1 MSTQST
7 PSLSVRQHQKV
18 RRMVESAVML
28 AIAVV
33 LSLFPFSSPWALGGG
48 ITVCSMLPLVI
59 LSWRY
64 GCRWGT
70 FAAFVYSLLQM
81 ILGIQNVQY
90 ADSVGTAILIILF
103 DYVFAFS
110 VIGLAAVFK
119 GRLGR
124 PRLELVLGIAATFL
138 VRLGCHYV
146 SGVLV
151 WEVLW
156 PNELGWAAPIWSI
169 AYNASYMVPEIILT
183 GLAAA
188 LSYGPLERYYQGKD
202 LM

>member
-1 MSTQST
+1 MTNQSAQ
-7 PSLSVRQHQKV
+7 SVSARQHLRV
-18 RRMVESAVML
+18 HRMVESAVML

-33 LSLFPFSSPWALGGG
+33 LSLFPLSSPWALGGG

-64 GCRWGT
+64 GCLWGVFT
-70 FAAFVYSLLQM
+70 AFVYSLLQL
-81 ILGIQNVQY
+81 ILGFSNVQY

-110 VIGLAAVFK
+110 VIGFAAMFK
-119 GRLGR
+119 GRMGR
-124 PRLELVLGIAATFL
+124 PRLELVLGITLTFL
-138 VRLGCHYV
+138 VRLACHYV
-146 SGVLV
+146 SGVVV

-169 AYNASYMVPEIILT
+169 AYNGSYMIPEIIIT
-183 GLAAA
+183 GLVAS

-202 LM
+202 LT

>member
-1 MSTQST
+1 MSTQKAQSMSART
-7 PSLSVRQHQKV
+7 HLKV
-18 RRMVESAVML
+18 HRMVESAVML

-64 GCRWGT
+64 GCLWGT

-81 ILGIQNVQY
+81 ILGFSNVQY
-90 ADSVGTAILIILF
+90 ADSVTTAVLIILF

-110 VIGLAAVFK
+110 VVGLSGLFK

-124 PRLELVLGIAATFL
+124 PRLELVLGITVTFL
-138 VRLGCHYV
+138 VRLACHYI
-146 SGVLV
+146 SGVVV

-169 AYNASYMVPEIILT
+169 AYNGSYMIPEIIIT
-183 GLAAA
+183 GLVAC
-188 LSYGPLERYYQGKD
+188 LSYGPLARYYQGAD
-202 LM
+202 LK

>member
-1 MSTQST
+1 MSTQQAQSMSART
-7 PSLSVRQHQKV
+7 HLKV
-18 RRMVESAVML
+18 HRMVESAVML

-64 GCRWGT
+64 GCLWGT

-81 ILGIQNVQY
+81 ILGFSNVQY
-90 ADSVGTAILIILF
+90 ADSVTTAVLIILF

-110 VIGLAAVFK
+110 VVGLSGLFK

-124 PRLELVLGIAATFL
+124 PRLELVLGITVTFL
-138 VRLGCHYV
+138 VRLACHYI
-146 SGVLV
+146 SGVVV

-169 AYNASYMVPEIILT
+169 AYNGSYMIPEIIITSLV
-183 GLAAA
+183 AC
-188 LSYGPLERYYQGKD
+188 LSYGPLQRYYQGKD
-202 LM
+202 LT

>member
-7 PSLSVRQHQKV
+7 QSVSVRTHLKV
-18 RRMVESAVML
+18 HRMVESAVML

-64 GCRWGT
+64 GCRWGV
-70 FAAFVYSLLQM
+70 FAAFVYSLLQL
-81 ILGIQNVQY
+81 ILGFSNVQY
-90 ADSVGTAILIILF
+90 ADSVGTAVLIILF

-110 VIGLAAVFK
+110 VIGFSALFK

-124 PRLELVLGIAATFL
+124 PRLELVLGIVITFL
-138 VRLGCHYV
+138 VRLACHYI
-146 SGVLV
+146 SGVVV

-169 AYNASYMVPEIILT
+169 AYNASYMIPEIIITSLV
-183 GLAAA
+183 AS
-188 LSYGPLERYYQGKD
+188 LSYGPLARYYQGTD
-202 LM
+202 LI

>member
-1 MSTQST
+1 MSNQSAQ
-7 PSLSVRQHQKV
+7 SVSARQHQKV
-18 RRMVESAVML
+18 HRMVESAVML

-64 GCRWGT
+64 GCLWGT
-70 FAAFVYSLLQM
+70 FTAFVYSLLQM

-90 ADSVGTAILIILF
+90 ADSVGTAVLIILF
-103 DYVFAFS
+103 DYVIAFS
-110 VIGLAAVFK
+110 VIGSAALFK
-119 GRLGR
+119 GRLGH
-124 PRLELVLGIAATFL
+124 PRLELVLGIVVTFL
-138 VRLGCHYV
+138 VRLGCHYI
-146 SGVLV
+146 SGVVV

-169 AYNASYMVPEIILT
+169 AYNSSYMIPEIIIT
-183 GLAAA
+183 SLAAS
-188 LSYGPLERYYQGKD
+188 LSYGPLARYYQGTD

>member
-1 MSTQST
+1 MSIQSTQSV
-7 PSLSVRQHQKV
+7 SARQHLKV
-18 RRMVESAVML
+18 HRMVESAVML

-64 GCRWGT
+64 GCLWGT

-81 ILGIQNVQY
+81 ILGIRNVQY
-90 ADSVGTAILIILF
+90 ADSVGTAVLIILF

-110 VIGLAAVFK
+110 VIGCAAMFK

-124 PRLELVLGIAATFL
+124 PRLELVLGIVVTFL

-169 AYNASYMVPEIILT
+169 AYNGSYMIPEIIITSLV
-183 GLAAA
+183 AA

>member
-64 GCRWGT
+64 GCLWGT
-70 FAAFVYSLLQM
+70 FTAFVYSLLQM
-81 ILGIQNVQY
+81 ILGFSNVQY
-90 ADSVGTAILIILF
+90 ADSVWTAVLIILF

-110 VIGLAAVFK
+110 VIGFSSLFK

-124 PRLELVLGIAATFL
+124 PRLELVLGITVTFL
-138 VRLGCHYV
+138 VRLACHYG
-146 SGVLV
+146 SGVVV

-169 AYNASYMVPEIILT
+169 AYNGSYMIPEIIITSLV
-183 GLAAA
+183 AS
-188 LSYGPLERYYQGKD
+188 LSYGPLARYYQGKD
-202 LM
+202 LA

>member
-1 MSTQST
+1 MANQVTQSA
-7 PSLSVRQHQKV
+7 SVRAHLRV
-18 RRMVESAVML
+18 HRMVESAVML

-64 GCRWGT
+64 GCRWGV
-70 FAAFVYSLLQM
+70 FSAFVYGLLQM

-90 ADSVGTAILIILF
+90 ADSVGTAVLIILF

-110 VIGLAAVFK
+110 VIGFAAMFK

-124 PRLELVLGIAATFL
+124 PRLELVLGIVLTFL

-169 AYNASYMVPEIILT
+169 AYNASYMIPEIIITSLV
-183 GLAAA
+183 AS
-188 LSYGPLERYYQGKD
+188 LSYGPLARYYQGKD
-202 LM
+202 LV

>member
-1 MSTQST
+1 MSTQQAQSMSART
-7 PSLSVRQHQKV
+7 HLKV
-18 RRMVESAVML
+18 HRMVESAVML

-64 GCRWGT
+64 GCLWGT

-81 ILGIQNVQY
+81 ILGFSNVQY
-90 ADSVGTAILIILF
+90 ADSVTTAVLIILF

-110 VIGLAAVFK
+110 VVGLSGLFK

-124 PRLELVLGIAATFL
+124 PRLELVLGITVTFL
-138 VRLGCHYV
+138 VRLACHYI
-146 SGVLV
+146 SGVVV

-169 AYNASYMVPEIILT
+169 AYNASFMIPEIIIT
-183 GLAAA
+183 GLAAC
-188 LSYGPLERYYQGKD
+188 LSYGPLARYYQGAD
-202 LM
+202 LK

>member
-33 LSLFPFSSPWALGGG
+33 LSLFPFSGPWALGGG

-90 ADSVGTAILIILF
+90 ADSVATAILIILF
-103 DYVFAFS
+103 DYVLAFS
-110 VIGLAAVFK
+110 VIGLSSIFK

-124 PRLELVLGIAATFL
+124 PRLELVIGITVTFL
-138 VRLGCHYV
+138 VRLACHYI
-146 SGVLV
+146 SGVVV

-156 PNELGWAAPIWSI
+156 PNELGWAAPVWSI
-169 AYNASYMVPEIILT
+169 AYNGSYMIPEIIIT
-183 GLAAA
+183 GLVAYF
-188 LSYGPLERYYQGKD
+188 SYPPLERYYQGGD
-202 LM
+202 LK

>member
-1 MSTQST
+1 MTN
-7 PSLSVRQHQKV
+7 PSASSVSVRSHLKV
-18 RRMVESAVML
+18 HRMVESAVML

-64 GCRWGT
+64 GCLWGT

-81 ILGIQNVQY
+81 ILGFSNVQY
-90 ADSVGTAILIILF
+90 ADSVTTAVLIILF

-110 VIGLAAVFK
+110 VVGLSGLFK

-124 PRLELVLGIAATFL
+124 PRLELVLGITVTFL
-138 VRLGCHYV
+138 VRLACHYI
-146 SGVLV
+146 SGVVV

>member
-7 PSLSVRQHQKV
+7 PSVSARQHLKV
-18 RRMVESAVML
+18 HRMVESAVML

-64 GCRWGT
+64 GCLWGT

-110 VIGLAAVFK
+110 VIGLAAMFK

-124 PRLELVLGIAATFL
+124 PRLELVLGIVVTFL
-138 VRLGCHYV
+138 IRLGCHYV

-169 AYNASYMVPEIILT
+169 AYNGSYMIPEIIIT
-183 GLAAA
+183 GLVAF